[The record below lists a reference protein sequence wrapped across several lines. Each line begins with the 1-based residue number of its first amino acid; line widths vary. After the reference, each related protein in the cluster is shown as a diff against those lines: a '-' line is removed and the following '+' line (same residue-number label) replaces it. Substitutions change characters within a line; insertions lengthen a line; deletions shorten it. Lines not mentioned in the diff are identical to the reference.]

1 MSAPRNRQF
10 YISEDVHWYLTA
22 RTKALNGDLGQV
34 QTGFT
39 ADQLADDILRQ
50 WCKENLKD
58 LVKLRERREGLDKEK
73 ETIDAE
79 AVKLAAE
86 QKGDK

>member
-1 MSAPRNRQF
+1 
-10 YISEDVHWYLTA
+10 
-22 RTKALNGDLGQV
+22 
-34 QTGFT
+34 
-39 ADQLADDILRQ
+39 
-50 WCKENLKD
+50 
-58 LVKLRERREGLDKEK
+58 VKLRERREGLDKEK